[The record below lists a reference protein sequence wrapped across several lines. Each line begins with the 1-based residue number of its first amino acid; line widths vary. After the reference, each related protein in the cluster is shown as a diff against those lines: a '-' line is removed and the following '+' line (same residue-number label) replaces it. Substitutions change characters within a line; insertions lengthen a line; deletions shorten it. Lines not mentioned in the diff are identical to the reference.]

1 MPPSAAVA
9 RFLGPA
15 AAAVLAESG
24 RLARAASGEWRRP
37 DPDDVAACLESGR
50 ARRDVSRSR
59 LLPFD
64 LLLAGGAGALRLFH
78 AGPFDE
84 LRFFQRVVTGPR
96 HDLEWL
102 LRLEPRDAG
111 SESFAPFGVVRLGP
125 ASGRPLPDLRGRGLE
140 RVAQAY
146 GFAALPTARSIT
158 GGRTTAFDP
167 ARGIEAEG
175 RNQLRPA
182 PAQATMLDALRRGLD
197 GPDLVAWL
205 ETAFADRTEG
215 PVLHRYY
222 LSSDLRAFVVRDDPA
237 TGRRL
242 HEAETSAAVTRRLL
256 VYVERRAA

>member
-1 MPPSAAVA
+1 MPPSAAVT

-24 RLARAASGEWRRP
+24 RLARAASGEWRRSE
-37 DPDDVAACLESGR
+37 PDDVAACLESGR
-50 ARRDVSRSR
+50 ANRDLGRSR

-64 LLLAGGAGALRLFH
+64 ILLAGGAGALRLFH

-84 LRFFQRVVTGPR
+84 LCFFQRVVTGPR

-111 SESFAPFGVVRLGP
+111 SEAFAPFGVVRLGP
-125 ASGRPLPDLRGRGLE
+125 GSGRPLSPVCRLD

-146 GFAALPTARSIT
+146 GFAAFPTARSIT
-158 GGRTTAFDP
+158 GGRTTAYDP
-167 ARGIEAEG
+167 ARGVEADG
-175 RNQLRPA
+175 RNRLRPT
-182 PAQATMLDALRRGLD
+182 PAQAAMLDALRRGLD

-222 LSSDLRAFVVRDDPA
+222 LSSDLRTFVVRDDPA

-256 VYVERRAA
+256 VYVDRRAA